1 MQRKSF
7 LIMVLLAL
15 AMLSAVETR
24 LATSPL
30 ESLQANRDLQAKT
43 STTTVVTAWWLWL
56 IYVIG
61 IVFGIPLCF
70 FGVRWWAWNGWVM
83 AVLGGIRCCALAQI
97 VFVFKYDSD
106 TQEVMNWVW
115 LVVYI
120 CVIAGFILLFYCT
133 KGVAGGVIGGLM
145 GAVVSYAIIVLVIE
159 CRNGL
164 NDLWWLNLVIAVI
177 FVTAGVFVGCKWAMD
192 FKIIGTAVVGG
203 YSFMT
208 SVALLINAISKV
220 TEAWVAWLWLGLTIA
235 MVAAGIFVQ
244 CAWTKKHGH
253 SQSLTGNVQM
263 EATVTIS

>member
-24 LATSPL
+24 RATSPL
-30 ESLQANRDLQAKT
+30 ESLQATRDLQAKN
-43 STTTVVTAWWLWL
+43 STTTSNTAWWLWV

-61 IVFGIPLCF
+61 IVFGIPLGF

-97 VFVFKYDSD
+97 VFVFDSNSD
-106 TQEVMNWVW
+106 KEVMEWVW
-115 LVVYI
+115 LVIYC

-145 GAVVSYAIIVLVIE
+145 GAVVSYSIIIIVIE
-159 CRNGL
+159 CRNHK

-203 YSFMT
+203 YSFMV
-208 SVALLINAISKV
+208 SVALLINAISSN

-244 CAWTKKHGH
+244 CAWAKKHAH
-253 SQSLTGNVQM
+253 SQSLTSNVQM